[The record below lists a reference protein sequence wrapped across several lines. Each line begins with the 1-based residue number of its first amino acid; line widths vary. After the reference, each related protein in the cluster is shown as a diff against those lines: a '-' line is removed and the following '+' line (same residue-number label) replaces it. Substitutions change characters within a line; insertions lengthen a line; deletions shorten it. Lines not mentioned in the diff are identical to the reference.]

1 TSPRPSASSR
11 TDTCKGPGDETLFL
25 GCRHRHAAHL
35 CRRPSLRRADLRLQR
50 EGQHGPVLDGETLKI
65 VKTIPTARR
74 PRGIIASPDHKEIY
88 VACGDGDIIDVI
100 DVAKLEVVRQ
110 LDS

>member
-1 TSPRPSASSR
+1 MKRSFLVAAIATLLILAA
-11 TDTCKGPGDETLFL
+11 GPAFAVQIFVSNEKDNTVT
-25 GCRHRHAAHL
+25 
-35 CRRPSLRRADLRLQR
+35 
-50 EGQHGPVLDGETLKI
+50 VLDGETLKI

-110 LDS
+110 LDSGPTPS